1 MVNIICIKKER
12 TFASRGVTLMNSENS
27 NLLDFDDQDT
37 NDLNF
42 DNEILEPNYYSLESD
57 KEGDQ
62 YLKVEY
68 LPNSELYKYNIV
80 NSFGKEREPVE
91 SDLILSHVNSI
102 ENLNEDLSAKL
113 MNAFIR
119 KPGIREYNIIS
130 VAEDLIEI
138 PIEQTNILQYRNTSQ
153 LIELGRRTL
162 ESMEGDFSNRAIKI
176 FDKLHP
182 GNGTNI
188 FIGWLASLSTVMG
201 SPIIVIVKG
210 DPGTG
215 KTEITVIIIES
226 IPRDH
231 VIKRNNATESSLFGR
246 ANFEG
251 ENYLDKKILYL
262 GDLGDRQAMSHTAAY
277 RKYIR
282 ILVSD
287 GEVSRELSDVNKPK
301 EGSREVL
308 DEKLTGKPSMI
319 YSTVRDGEIEQQ
331 ETDRAIELTPNLS
344 KKSMILKIILLCE
357 DPTAELTKELKSF
370 RNEWMPKLQGVFEYL
385 RSSPQKVLLPW
396 DLTKEEYGLRD
407 VKIVASITRKIALV
421 NQNTRE
427 RIGDYIMAAHSDIVL
442 ALTYVQDGGLER
454 SRLQQVYD
462 EYGTI
467 KSFTRDDLAAI
478 FPDSYDGPQGGKS
491 AHRAILK
498 PALENFDS
506 DNIPLVYEDKTS
518 IPYLYYFRRE
528 PSNEINFKVPKED
541 YNLLEEQY
549 PNLPW
554 EEYHNRVNGGKI

>member
-1 MVNIICIKKER
+1 
-12 TFASRGVTLMNSENS
+12 MNSDNS
-27 NLLDFDDQDT
+27 NLLDFEDQDT

-57 KEGDQ
+57 NEGDQ
-62 YLKVEY
+62 YLKVEF
-68 LPNSELYKYNIV
+68 LPNLELYKYNIV
-80 NSFGKEREPVE
+80 NSFGKEREPIE

-113 MNAFIR
+113 TNAFIR
-119 KPGIREYNIIS
+119 KPGIREYNIIT

-138 PIEQTNILQYRNTSQ
+138 PIEQTNIFQYRNTSQ
-153 LIELGRRTL
+153 LIESGRRTL
-162 ESMEGDFSNRAIKI
+162 ESMEGDFSDRAIQI

-226 IPRDH
+226 IPKDH
-231 VIKRNNATESSLFGR
+231 VIKRNNATESSLFSR

-262 GDLGDRQAMSHTAAY
+262 GDIGDKQAMSHTAAY

-301 EGSREVL
+301 KGSREVL
-308 DEKLTGKPSMI
+308 DEKLTGKPTMI

-331 ETDRAIELTPNLS
+331 ETDRAIEITPNLS
-344 KKSMILKIILLCE
+344 KKKMILKIILLCE

-407 VKIVASITRKIALV
+407 IKIVASITRKIAMV

-427 RIGDYIMAAHSDIVL
+427 RIGDYIIADPSDIVL

-454 SRLQQVYD
+454 SRLQRVYD
-462 EYGTI
+462 EYGLS
-467 KSFTRDDLAAI
+467 KSFSRDDVAVL
-478 FPDSYDGPQGGKS
+478 FPDTYDGLQGGKS
-491 AHRAILK
+491 AYRAILK
-498 PALENFDS
+498 PATEDLDS
-506 DNIPLVYEDKTS
+506 EGIPLLYEEKS
-518 IPYLYYFRRE
+518 SPPYMYYFRRE
-528 PSNEINFKVPKED
+528 PANDINFKVPKED
-541 YNLLEEQY
+541 YSLLEEQY

-554 EEYHNRVNGGKI
+554 EEYHKKVDGSKI